1 MASAR
6 ISDTGAELQPVE
18 LWVNDAGGGVP
29 ARLAGAASGS
39 IDGVG
44 GASVSLWQFPLVYN
58 GATWDRGRTP
68 NRFTVV
74 NLSAATAETTLWTPA
89 AGKKFRIMGF
99 TLTAGGACELSF
111 KDGTG
116 GTTVL
121 FYAAGLDPLTV
132 DLRNGLLSAAAN
144 NLLTVVRSVSV
155 TLKGTIYG
163 TEE

>member
-18 LWVNDAGGGVP
+18 LWINDVGSGVP
-29 ARLAGAASGS
+29 ARLSGAAAGS

-44 GASVSLWQFPLVYN
+44 GSLVSLWQYPLIYN
-58 GATWDRGRTP
+58 GATWDRRRTP
-68 NRFTVV
+68 SKFVVV

-89 AGKKFRIMGF
+89 AGRKFRVMGF

-121 FYAAGLDPLTV
+121 FYAAGADPLTV
-132 DLRNGLLSAAAN
+132 DLRNGLLSTAAN
-144 NLLTVVRSVSV
+144 NLLTVVRSASV